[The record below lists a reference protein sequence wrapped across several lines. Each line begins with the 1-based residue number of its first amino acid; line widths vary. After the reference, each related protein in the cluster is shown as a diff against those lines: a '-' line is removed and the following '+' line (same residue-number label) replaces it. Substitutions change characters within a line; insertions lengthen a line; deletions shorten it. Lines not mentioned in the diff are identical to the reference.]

1 MISTAFRLPEAPSP
15 ALRLAR
21 AGDVQSPAS
30 STSARAARPAEKP
43 FEIKASSG
51 KEQARDLAYKRL
63 ERVKARM
70 DALKLMAKIDP
81 KTALKLAAE
90 LAREMKGAVKAYAEA
105 GGRNVSTGDLA
116 LIRKQAADA
125 LEARDAAA
133 EAGIDTTAM
142 EAQIKALGAREED
155 AVADYGFFEQVKQ
168 IVAGLK
174 KARQDI
180 KGEAI
185 TALNPPSEED
195 WKAADRDQADLERE
209 IDRAASGPAVSIRI

>member
-21 AGDVQSPAS
+21 AGPAASPAS
-30 STSARAARPAEKP
+30 PGATNAADAVEKRP
-43 FEIKASSG
+43 EIKASSG
-51 KEQARDLAYKRL
+51 KEQARNLAWKRL

-133 EAGIDTTAM
+133 EAGIDTTSLD
-142 EAQIKALGAREED
+142 AQLKHLGLREED
-155 AVADYGFFEQVKQ
+155 AMADHGFFEEVKR

-180 KGEAI
+180 RGEAI
-185 TALNPPSEED
+185 TALNPPTEED
-195 WKAADRDQADLERE
+195 WKAADRDQAELERE
-209 IDRAASGPAVSIRI
+209 IDRAASGPAVSIRV

>member
-1 MISTAFRLPEAPSP
+1 MISTAFRLPEAPSS
-15 ALRLAR
+15 ALRFTRTGPA
-21 AGDVQSPAS
+21 ASPS
-30 STSARAARPAEKP
+30 SPGLTKAAEAAARP
-43 FEIKASSG
+43 FDIKASSG

-133 EAGIDTTAM
+133 EAGIDTTSM
-142 EAQIKALGAREED
+142 EAQLKALGAREAD
-155 AVADYGFFEQVKQ
+155 AMADYGFFEQVKQ

-174 KARQDI
+174 EARQDI
-180 KGEAI
+180 RGKAI

-195 WKAADRDQADLERE
+195 WKAADRDQAELERE

>member
-1 MISTAFRLPEAPSP
+1 MISTAFRLPDPPSP
-15 ALRLAR
+15 ALRFAR
-21 AGDVQSPAS
+21 PEPAGAS
-30 STSARAARPAEKP
+30 SRTGAPTAADAADTPVEIRPT
-43 FEIKASSG
+43 SG
-51 KEQARDLAYKRL
+51 KDQARDLARKRL

-81 KTALKLAAE
+81 RTALKLAAE

-133 EAGIDTTAM
+133 EADVDTTAM
-142 EAQIKALGAREED
+142 DAQIKALDAREAD
-155 AVADYGFFEQVKQ
+155 AVADHGFFEEVKR

-180 KGEAI
+180 RGEAI
-185 TALNPPSEED
+185 QSLNPPSEDD
-195 WKAADRDQADLERE
+195 WKAADRDQAELERE

>member
-1 MISTAFRLPEAPSP
+1 MISTAFRLPEPSFP
-15 ALRLAR
+15 ALRPAR
-21 AGDVQSPAS
+21 TGTVEFPAS
-30 STSARAARPAEKP
+30 STSAKAADPADKP
-43 FEIKASSG
+43 FEMKAGSG
-51 KEQARDLAYKRL
+51 KEQARELAYKRL

-133 EAGIDTTAM
+133 DADVDTTALD
-142 EAQIKALGAREED
+142 AQIKALNAREAD
-155 AVADYGFFEQVKQ
+155 AIADHGFFEEVKR

-180 KGEAI
+180 RGEAV
-185 TALNPPSEED
+185 TALNPPTGDD
-195 WKAADRDQADLERE
+195 WMAADRDQADLERE
-209 IDRAASGPAVSIRI
+209 IDRAASGPAVSIRV

>member
-21 AGDVQSPAS
+21 AVPEASPS
-30 STSARAARPAEKP
+30 SPGATKAADTVEKP
-43 FEIKASSG
+43 PEIKANSG
-51 KEQARDLAYKRL
+51 KAQARDLAWKRL

-133 EAGIDTTAM
+133 EAGIDTTSM
-142 EAQIKALGAREED
+142 DAQLKHLGLREED
-155 AVADYGFFEQVKQ
+155 AMADHGFFEEVKR

-180 KGEAI
+180 RGEAI
-185 TALNPPSEED
+185 TALNPPTEED

-209 IDRAASGPAVSIRI
+209 IDRAASGPAVSIRV

>member
-15 ALRLAR
+15 TLRLAR
-21 AGDVQSPAS
+21 AVPEASPS
-30 STSARAARPAEKP
+30 SPGATKAADTVEKP
-43 FEIKASSG
+43 PEIKANSG
-51 KEQARDLAYKRL
+51 KEQARDLAWKRL

-133 EAGIDTTAM
+133 EAGIDTTSM
-142 EAQIKALGAREED
+142 DAQLKHLGLREED
-155 AVADYGFFEQVKQ
+155 AMADHGFFEEVKR

-180 KGEAI
+180 RGEAI
-185 TALNPPSEED
+185 TALNPPTEED

-209 IDRAASGPAVSIRI
+209 IDRAASGPAVSIHV

>member
-1 MISTAFRLPEAPSP
+1 MISTAFRLPEATSP
-15 ALRLAR
+15 ALRPAR
-21 AGDVQSPAS
+21 AGTEKSPAS
-30 STSARAARPAEKP
+30 STSAKAAEPADRP
-43 FEIKASSG
+43 FEIKASAG
-51 KEQARDLAYKRL
+51 KEQARDLAWKRL

-133 EAGIDTTAM
+133 EAGIDTTAT

-155 AVADYGFFEQVKQ
+155 AVADHGFFEEVKR

-180 KGEAI
+180 RGEAI
-185 TALNPPSEED
+185 TALKPPTEED
-195 WKAADRDQADLERE
+195 WKAADRDQAELERE

>member
-1 MISTAFRLPEAPSP
+1 MISTTFHLPVPPSP

-21 AGDVQSPAS
+21 AGTAQSPAS
-30 STSARAARPAEKP
+30 STSAKAAEPAGKA
-43 FEIKASSG
+43 FEITATSG
-51 KEQARDLAYKRL
+51 KEQARDLAWKRL

-105 GGRNVSTGDLA
+105 GGRHVSTGDLA
-116 LIRKQAADA
+116 LIRKQASDA

-133 EAGIDTTAM
+133 EAGIDTTSM
-142 EAQIKALGAREED
+142 DAQLKHLGLREED
-155 AVADYGFFEQVKQ
+155 AMADHGFFEEVKR

-180 KGEAI
+180 RGEAI
-185 TALNPPSEED
+185 TALNPPTEED
-195 WKAADRDQADLERE
+195 WKAADHDQAELERE

>member
-1 MISTAFRLPEAPSP
+1 MISTAFRPPEPPAP

-21 AGDVQSPAS
+21 AGAEKSPAS
-30 STSARAARPAEKP
+30 STAAKATEPTDKP
-43 FEIKASSG
+43 FEIKAGSG
-51 KEQARDLAYKRL
+51 KEQARELAYKRL

-125 LEARDAAA
+125 PEARDAAA
-133 EAGIDTTAM
+133 EAGIDTAAM
-142 EAQIKALGAREED
+142 DAQIKDLGLREDD
-155 AVADYGFFEQVKQ
+155 AMADYGFFEQVKQ

-180 KGEAI
+180 RGESI
-185 TALNPPSEED
+185 TALNPPSDED

-209 IDRAASGPAVSIRI
+209 IDRAASGPVVSIRI